1 MNSEEIVEQA
11 LKLKAEERFTI
22 VEKLLKSLDKSDK
35 AVDES
40 GAEEA
45 ERKLK
50 AYREERVAAE
60 NWEMPEPMDLG
71 PFKAPVEDW
80 RLLAN
85 DPDLRS
91 D

>member
-1 MNSEEIVEQA
+1 
-11 LKLKAEERFTI
+11 
-22 VEKLLKSLDKSDK
+22 
-35 AVDES
+35 
-40 GAEEA
+40 
-45 ERKLK
+45 
-50 AYREERVAAE
+50 VAAE